1 VNGRYIDGGVL
12 SSLPSFVF
20 SEGGEDKPLANRI
33 LAFTLVQK
41 KTVSAPP
48 TARGDLFRAIVNTV
62 VDGASAIQGRL
73 VANVHEIRID
83 TGDIQATDFDKMDD
97 KKTAWLMKQGSN
109 AAEAFFQDELSKVR
123 ASRAPSNILN
133 GEDEIYISLL
143 EALDEAGT
151 GEIVICDLL
160 TRWAYSI
167 FPALL
172 AWRMR
177 NVRLQV
183 ILGTQPADDHER

>member
-83 TGDIQATDFDKMDD
+83 TGDIQATGFDKMDD

-143 EALDEAGT
+143 EAWT
-151 GEIVICDLL
+151 K
-160 TRWAYSI
+160 
-167 FPALL
+167 P
-172 AWRMR
+172 
-177 NVRLQV
+177 
-183 ILGTQPADDHER
+183 ERARSSSAIS

>member
-1 VNGRYIDGGVL
+1 
-12 SSLPSFVF
+12 
-20 SEGGEDKPLANRI
+20 
-33 LAFTLVQK
+33 
-41 KTVSAPP
+41 
-48 TARGDLFRAIVNTV
+48 
-62 VDGASAIQGRL
+62 
-73 VANVHEIRID
+73 
-83 TGDIQATDFDKMDD
+83 MDD

-133 GEDEIYISLL
+133 GEDEIYTSLL
-143 EALDEAGT
+143 EELDEAGT
-151 GEIVICDLL
+151 GEIVICDLQ

-183 ILGTQPADDHER
+183 ILGAQPADDHERYRRRLLVALGADVQVIDQPLPFIGFLVNPQNQALARAMVFVPEGMAPGGHGASLRGAV